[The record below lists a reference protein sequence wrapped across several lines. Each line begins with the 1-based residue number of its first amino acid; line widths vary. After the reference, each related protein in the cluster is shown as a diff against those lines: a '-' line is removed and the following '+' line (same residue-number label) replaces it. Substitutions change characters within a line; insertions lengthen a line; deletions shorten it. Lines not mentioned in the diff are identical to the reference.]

1 VCEPSKKWKL
11 VVFDLVSSVNAGKR
25 VEMKEKTLR
34 KMAWQME
41 LEHKI
46 AKSDKS
52 GRISPL
58 QGEEIFRCS

>member
-1 VCEPSKKWKL
+1 
-11 VVFDLVSSVNAGKR
+11 
-25 VEMKEKTLR
+25 MKEKTLR